1 MAKTTKSLSEVY
13 HTVNIPTHASL
24 FKRMFA
30 FLGPAYL
37 ISVGYMDPGNWAT
50 DLEGG
55 SRFGYALIWV
65 LLMSNGMAL
74 ILQVLS
80 ARLGIVTGRD
90 LAQACRDHY
99 PRPVTYMLWVLAEIA
114 IVACDLAEVLG
125 FVIGLNLLFK
135 IPLMW
140 GVCIAT
146 LDTFVFLAIQN
157 FGVRRFEFIII
168 PTT

>member
-1 MAKTTKSLSEVY
+1 MLIAPTDLS
-13 HTVNIPTHASL
+13 
-24 FKRMFA
+24 
-30 FLGPAYL
+30 
-37 ISVGYMDPGNWAT
+37 YMEPGNWST

-99 PRPVTYMLWVLAEIA
+99 PRHVTYMLWVLAEIA
-114 IVACDLAEVLG
+114 IVACDLPEVLG
-125 FVIGLNLLFK
+125 FVIGLNLLLK

-146 LDTFVFLAIQN
+146 LDNFVFWPSRISEY
-157 FGVRRFEFIII
+157 GDSSS
-168 PTT
+168 